1 MFLSLRVVMF
11 HLIMIHW
18 VYTNLRR
25 DRMTHIQT
33 IHLAGGCFWGVE
45 EYYRRLK
52 GVINTSVGYAQ
63 GHTQNPNYKEVC
75 SGTTGYVEA
84 VMVSFDTRL
93 ISLNQILD
101 HLFRMIDPTLLNRQG
116 NDIGTQ
122 YRTGI
127 YPSNNNDLL
136 IAKDFVNNRQQ
147 FYKAPIVTE
156 VELLKVYVEAEPMHQ
171 MYLEVNPQGY
181 CHIDFSL
188 IQKDELK

>member
-1 MFLSLRVVMF
+1 
-11 HLIMIHW
+11 
-18 VYTNLRR
+18 
-25 DRMTHIQT
+25 MTHTHT

-52 GVINTSVGYAQ
+52 GVTNTSVGHAQ
-63 GHTQNPNYKEVC
+63 GHTENPTYKEVC
-75 SGTTGYVEA
+75 TGTTGYVEA
-84 VMVSFDTRL
+84 VEVSFDTRI

-101 HLFRMIDPTLLNRQG
+101 HLFRMIDPTILNRQG

-127 YPSNNNDLL
+127 YTSNENDYL
-136 IAKDFVNNRQQ
+136 IAKDFVANRQS
-147 FYKAPIVTE
+147 FYNEPIVTE
-156 VELLKVYVEAEPMHQ
+156 VEMLVNYHLAEPMHQ

-188 IQKDELK
+188 IKEDELK

>member
-1 MFLSLRVVMF
+1 
-11 HLIMIHW
+11 
-18 VYTNLRR
+18 
-25 DRMTHIQT
+25 MTHTHT

-52 GVINTSVGYAQ
+52 GVLDTSVGYAQ
-63 GHTQNPNYKEVC
+63 GNTKDPNYKEVC

-84 VMVSFDTRL
+84 VEIHFDTRE
-93 ISLNQILD
+93 ISLQQILD
-101 HLFRMIDPTLLNRQG
+101 HLFRMIDPTTLNRQG

-127 YPSNNNDLL
+127 YPSNENDLL
-136 IAKDFVNNRQQ
+136 IAQDFVANRQS
-147 FYKAPIVTE
+147 FYKQPIVTE
-156 VELLKVYVEAEPMHQ
+156 VELLRNYYIAEPMHQ

-188 IQKDELK
+188 IKKDELK